1 MDPGTIIAVVETS
14 FSVLSLIAKYYSGVK
29 KAKEDIEGLNTEV
42 EAFYHGFREI
52 QKLVRSSHATKL
64 LLLASLAT
72 TIERSLSD
80 IETIKNKLDPGS
92 GDKVMHRM
100 GLRAL
105 QWPFTKEKVEEY
117 IAKLERHKT
126 AVALALSSDQT

>member
-1 MDPGTIIAVVETS
+1 MDPGTIIAVVEKS

-42 EAFYHGFREI
+42 EAFYNGFREI
-52 QKLVRSSHATKL
+52 QKLVWSSHATKL
-64 LLLASLAT
+64 LLLASLVT

-80 IETIKNKLDPGS
+80 IETIKNKPDPGT

-105 QWPFTKEKVEEY
+105 QGLFTKEKVKEY
-117 IAKLERHKT
+117 IVKLERHKQPS
-126 AVALALSSDQT
+126 LLL